1 MIEQILVISL
11 FCVGLYIVTHDFF
24 LFLKLDEFENKLI
37 KEYTELWLL
46 FKPLLGCVTCM
57 ASVWSFV
64 FVQKISIEFVVTAFS
79 VAFLN
84 TILYRIYQYF
94 K

>member
-24 LFLKLDEFENKLI
+24 TFLNLDKFEDKLI
-37 KEYTELWLL
+37 KDYPELWFM

-64 FVQKISIEFVVTAFS
+64 FIQRLSIELVITAFS
-79 VAFLN
+79 VAYVN
-84 TILYRIYQYF
+84 TILYRLYQYF